1 MLKGVFCQA
10 FFSIFLTI
18 KGTLLRKK
26 VYFVACL
33 WCGMCIFYAF
43 FRRSGALGIQMAP
56 QDRAAWEA
64 RGVFFQ
70 AFFSFFLE
78 KRVVV
83 LLVVIL
89 EVVLVVVIVVTTSK

>member
-70 AFFSFFLE
+70 AFFSFFL
-78 KRVVV
+78 KKG
-83 LLVVIL
+83 L
-89 EVVLVVVIVVTTSK
+89 